1 MDLKRIVDLLCQTT
15 KSKEEAFLRGLLF
28 GYGAHRACPIPNWE
42 LMKKAP
48 EIFVKIEKE
57 MREIFEEIH
66 EKEINAAVEL
76 LKELQN
82 KNSVK

>member
-1 MDLKRIVDLLCQTT
+1 
-15 KSKEEAFLRGLLF
+15 
-28 GYGAHRACPIPNWE
+28 
-42 LMKKAP
+42 MKKAP

-82 KNSVK
+82 KKEKLVK